1 MIFFERNENKNKL
14 LKNYQQGVFE
24 FFQNFISKNNIEAD
38 FWLIPDAYHVD
49 AMLKYPNE
57 YSQKMKQFFEENL
70 K

>member
-1 MIFFERNENKNKL
+1 MEGISDIRDESNRQGIRVVID
-14 LKNYQQGVFE
+14 LK
-24 FFQNFISKNNIEAD
+24 KNIEAD

-57 YSQKMKQFFEENL
+57 YSEKMKQFFEENL